1 MVALC
6 FNAFPSQDAALLR
19 EVEEAKKEAQ
29 RRQQEHYKEIERYVK
44 SPKKDELQKQLYNAL
59 LELEERNNRYW

>member
-6 FNAFPSQDAALLR
+6 FTAFPSEADAFLR
-19 EVEEAKKEAQ
+19 EVEESKKEEE

-44 SPKKDELQKQLYNAL
+44 SLKKRQSCQKQLYNAL
-59 LELEERNNRYW
+59 LELEERNNRY